1 MNSSPRSS
9 EYQSIIDE
17 DLEYIKSKGKLYKYI
32 SPSSGILMLE
42 NLGIKFNIP
51 KNFNDPFDCDPSLIA
66 TSNRYNIELLKSIL
80 NNPPRD
86 LTKQV
91 KEAIQ
96 KVVDEGDFNN
106 SPYYA
111 GFKETSG
118 LDLRRQLLVN
128 TKITCFSEEND
139 NMLMWS
145 HYTRNKN
152 HEDHTGICVE
162 FQVEPFLTSMVKV
175 LSTMG
180 LEGQFLKVKY
190 DEKRINYIVDSAK
203 DLSPMMMWF
212 KTKSIC
218 WAYEKEIR
226 FVLPK
231 WVEDLGK
238 SILPISKEV
247 ISAVYLGVNIS
258 LDDEIRIKE
267 LCEQKLPFTK
277 LFKMQLSE
285 NHYALWPKEI

>member
-1 MNSSPRSS
+1 MNTLGRTS
-9 EYQSIIDE
+9 EFQSIIDQ
-17 DLEYIKSKGKLYKYI
+17 DLAYIKAKGKLYKYI
-32 SPSSGILMLE
+32 SSSSGILMLE

-66 TSNRYNIELLKSIL
+66 TSNRYNLELLKSIL
-80 NNPPRD
+80 ENPPRD
-86 LTKQV
+86 LAKQV

-96 KVVDEGDFNN
+96 KVVKEGDFNN
-106 SPYYA
+106 SRYYA
-111 GFKETSG
+111 GFKETSRE
-118 LDLRRQLLVN
+118 DLRHQLLVN

-145 HYTRNKN
+145 HYTKN
-152 HEDHTGICVE
+152 QCHKDHTGMCVE
-162 FQVEPFLTSMVKV
+162 FQVEPFLESMVKT
-175 LSTMG
+175 LNSMG

-190 DEKRINYIVDSAK
+190 DENRINYVVDSAK

-226 FVLPK
+226 FLLPK
-231 WVEDLGK
+231 WVQDLDR
-238 SILPISKEV
+238 SILPISNEV

-258 LDDEIRIKE
+258 LDDENRIKE
-267 LCEQKLPFTK
+267 LCRRKLPFTK

-285 NHYALWPKEI
+285 DHYALRPKKI